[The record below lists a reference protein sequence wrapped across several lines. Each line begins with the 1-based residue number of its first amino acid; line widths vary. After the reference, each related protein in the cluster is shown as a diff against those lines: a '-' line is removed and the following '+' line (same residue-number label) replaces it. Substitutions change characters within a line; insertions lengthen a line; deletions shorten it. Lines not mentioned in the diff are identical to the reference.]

1 VCGKKK
7 LTALCG
13 IGIYVALAGS
23 ASAVTVVHYGTTSP
37 SAASWMEFIA
47 QDQGFFQAEGLD
59 VQMTFTGNNTTVV
72 QQLIGGSFDLG
83 QTTFET
89 TVRAVDKGAPISMI
103 ATTMTKYSYSIVA
116 QKNIN
121 SINDMVHKRIILA
134 LPKSALTIYWNRA
147 LEQAGIKVSDVE
159 QVYDGSTPNRYAAL
173 VSGTAQAAA
182 LTQPVDLLAMDK
194 GFNKIVDITK
204 VAKGFGFTCVVA
216 SRDWLKNNAAT
227 AKAYLRALKKATSFF
242 YDKKNRQSAI
252 DSLAKH
258 SKINAEAAGRTY
270 DYFVNELQPY
280 DRDIDPNDSYVKTVA
295 QLLIDIGDKKA
306 EPIDPA
312 KYADRSFLPK

>member
-1 VCGKKK
+1 MSGKKEQRI
-7 LTALCG
+7 LLGMALC
-13 IGIYVALAGS
+13 IALVGP
-23 ASAVTVVHYGTTSP
+23 ASATTIIHYGTTSA
-37 SAASWMEFIA
+37 SAAAWMEFIA
-47 QDQGFFQAEGLD
+47 QDQGFFKAEDLD

-103 ATTMTKYSYSIVA
+103 ATTMTKYSYSIMA
-116 QKNIN
+116 QKDIK
-121 SINDMVHKRIILA
+121 SIKDMVHKRIVLA

-204 VAKGFGFTCVVA
+204 VAKGFGFTCVVG
-216 SRDWLKNNAAT
+216 SRNWLKNNAPT
-227 AKAYLRALKKATSFF
+227 AKAYLRALKKATTFF
-242 YDKKNRQSAI
+242 YDKKNRQTAI
-252 DSLAKH
+252 DSLVKH
-258 SKINAEAAGRTY
+258 SKIDAEAAGKTY

-306 EPIDPA
+306 GAIDPT